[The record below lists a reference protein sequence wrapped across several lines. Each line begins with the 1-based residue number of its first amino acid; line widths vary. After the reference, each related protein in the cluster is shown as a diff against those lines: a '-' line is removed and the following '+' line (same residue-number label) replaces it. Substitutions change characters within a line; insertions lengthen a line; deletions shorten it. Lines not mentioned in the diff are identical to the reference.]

1 MNPHD
6 EKQLEAAISRELKAL
21 PNLRAPSSLA
31 ARVMATIEQRQ
42 AVPWYRQA
50 WQHWPLP
57 LQAVATLVLVAS
69 FSSLCFLSWQFMRT
83 PDFALAAAKAGSLF
97 SGFGVV
103 WKAFAVLKGA
113 LLLAVKAVNPAIL
126 IGCGVALA
134 MGYALCLGLGT
145 VYVRLGF
152 ARR

>member
-21 PNLRAPSSLA
+21 PNLRAPRSLA
-31 ARVMATIEQRQ
+31 AHVMATIEQRQ
-42 AVPWYRQA
+42 AVPWYRLA
-50 WQHWPLP
+50 WQDWPLP
-57 LQAVATLVLVAS
+57 LRAIAGLVLVAS
-69 FSSLCFLSWQFMRT
+69 FSGLCFLSWQFVRT
-83 PDFALAAAKAGSLF
+83 PDFAAASGKVGSLF
-97 SGFGVV
+97 AGCGVI
-103 WKAFAVLKGA
+103 WNALGVLKNA
-113 LLLAVKAVNPAIL
+113 LLLVVKNLNPAIL

-134 MGYALCLGLGT
+134 LGYAMCLGLGT

>member
-6 EKQLEAAISRELKAL
+6 EKQLETAISRELKAL
-21 PNLRAPSSLA
+21 PNLQAPGSLA

-50 WQHWPLP
+50 WQYWPLP
-57 LQAVATLVLVAS
+57 VRAIATLVLVAS
-69 FSSLCFLSWQFMRT
+69 FSSLCFLSWQFVQT
-83 PDFALAAAKAGSLF
+83 PDFAAASSRVGSWFGSL
-97 SGFGVV
+97 GTIWNAFGV
-103 WKAFAVLKGA
+103 LKSA
-113 LLLAVKAVNPAIL
+113 LFLAVKSVNPAIL

-134 MGYALCLGLGT
+134 LGYAMCLGLGT

>member
-31 ARVMATIEQRQ
+31 ARVMATIEQRTT
-42 AVPWYRQA
+42 VPWYRQA
-50 WQHWPLP
+50 WQNWPRP
-57 LQAVATLVLVAS
+57 LQAVAALILVGA
-69 FSSLCFLSWQFMRT
+69 FSGLCFLSWQFVRT
-83 PDFALAAAKAGSLF
+83 PDFAAASNRIGGLF
-97 SGFGVV
+97 GGLGVI
-103 WKAFAVLKGA
+103 WNTLGVLKSA
-113 LLLAVKAVNPAIL
+113 LFLAVKNVNPAIL

-134 MGYALCLGLGT
+134 MGYAMCLGLGT